1 MKFLFGLFLSFN
13 LQAAI
18 PTPAPQ
24 YCQSAAELKKI
35 HKFLKAQP
43 DIALSDQQ
51 ILNLS
56 VQVADHCSGASDR
69 FEKVYR
75 RLSQAGVAIPKTIE
89 VALEF
94 SEKSEIQVK
103 LFTESFKLLFLE
115 KKYDLSFYDS
125 YQWARAYASAPE
137 TQQKTLGEDLKFLL
151 QFCLEDKKDLLPLP
165 LCRDFTLSLLE
176 VATKEHRGS
185 IKEDFKKLLSFLTDH
200 QGPKYPIEKSLEIS
214 LEVLKLGAGATKQ
227 FIETFQFARSKNGLS
242 LSPEQSYKLT
252 YHSAQSS
259 QKNP

>member
-1 MKFLFGLFLSFN
+1 MKFLFGLFFSMN

-18 PTPAPQ
+18 PSAAPQ

-56 VQVADHCSGASDR
+56 VQVADHCNGASDR

-94 SEKSEIQVK
+94 SEKNETQVK

-115 KKYDLSFYDS
+115 KNTTSLFMILINGPVLMHLLQKLSKKHWAKILSF
-125 YQWARAYASAPE
+125 
-137 TQQKTLGEDLKFLL
+137 
-151 QFCLEDKKDLLPLP
+151 
-165 LCRDFTLSLLE
+165 
-176 VATKEHRGS
+176 
-185 IKEDFKKLLSFLTDH
+185 
-200 QGPKYPIEKSLEIS
+200 
-214 LEVLKLGAGATKQ
+214 
-227 FIETFQFARSKNGLS
+227 
-242 LSPEQSYKLT
+242 
-252 YHSAQSS
+252 
-259 QKNP
+259 